1 MVVENRSVLWSQGHH
16 RVSKLGSSSD
26 RHREAM
32 VERLKGHVRSITD
45 RLVGEGDMNPSLDEA
60 YQFIVSQHT
69 VPVEKVRALLDFLR
83 KKPPE
88 AFNHFQATLCEV
100 GCGDLAAST
109 SDASELDEAEL
120 GSLPAFE
127 RISSGSPASVERAR
141 QRLKISYKEVPVFRR
156 SKGESSKDL
165 CSEWTGKKGG
175 VEEVLANALVAR
187 QVNLCDLW
195 QPEYGGKKPDAVGTA
210 GLGKMRSFTLKA
222 AHEWCRG
229 GFWEGLALVRSIR
242 CRDKSVWRAGT
253 VSELF
258 GLRELGLSAEEE
270 REVEAFITDHSE
282 QVALVCD
289 GLDEGS
295 VDKNSFLWRILCG
308 ECLPGLRLIVTAPPC
323 SSPPRSEKVRRS

>member
-1 MVVENRSVLWSQGHH
+1 MDGNGSGKPFSVVESGPSSRPGKVWEQLW
-16 RVSKLGSSSD
+16 LD

-32 VERLKGHVRSITD
+32 VERLQGHVMSITD

-60 YQFIVSQHT
+60 
-69 VPVEKVRALLDFLR
+69 
-83 KKPPE
+83 
-88 AFNHFQATLCEV
+88 
-100 GCGDLAAST
+100 ST
-109 SDASELDEAEL
+109 SDASELEAEL

-127 RISSGSPASVERAR
+127 RISSGSPASVERAG

-156 SKGESSKDL
+156 TKGGSSKDL

-175 VEEVLANALVAR
+175 VEEVLANAFVAR

-195 QPEYGGKKPDAVGTA
+195 QPEHGGKKADAVGTA

-222 AHEWCRG
+222 THEWCRG
-229 GFWEGLALVRSIR
+229 GIWEGLALVRSIR
-242 CRDKSVWRAGT
+242 CRDKSVWRIGT

-258 GLRELGLSAEEE
+258 RLRELGLSAAEE

-323 SSPPRSEKVRRS
+323 SSPARSEKVRRS